1 MVFQGWGAPRALD
14 RANLDTTCA
23 ACSDFYTFA
32 NGGWL
37 KHTHDSREVRRVGR
51 VRPAAGPERDDRPRD
66 RRGRGERRQD
76 RQGQGAVERI
86 QDRGVLRRVR
96 GHRGDRGARHEADRG
111 TDGADCRDQVG
122 GGSAGCAGTI
132 LEKSDGLAPFGVG
145 AGPDLKN
152 SDRIIASAGQ
162 GGLSL
167 PEKNYYISQDTS
179 MQGIRDKFE
188 RHVAA
193 MFKLDGESD
202 ADAAAHAK
210 TVLAIETKFAA
221 ASMDR
226 VTMRNP
232 DATYHVMTVAQFDS
246 IAPRLKWETFLTTMG
261 APSGLNTINVSQ
273 PDFFKAMDGFMT
285 SIPVN
290 DWKTLLRWRLLNTSA
305 TRLPKRFG
313 DEEFAFRK
321 IFTGQK
327 ERLPRWQTCERNT
340 NVILGEAVGEEYVA
354 RTFTPAAKARAK
366 AIVDNMVSVLR
377 DQIGQLDWMSR
388 FDQTTGARQARR
400 VHAQDRLSGQVA
412 RLLEARGARR
422 RIRRQLQARG
432 ANGPRPRNW
441 AKVGKPVDRTE
452 WGMTPPTVNA
462 YYNPTLER
470 DRLPRRHSPAAVL
483 RSERRRRA

>member
-1 MVFQGWGAPRALD
+1 MLSRSTLLFVGALAGAFAVAPTGAQQTASVPAKTAAPRALD

-37 KHTHDSREVRRVGR
+37 KRTTIPAKYGEWGAFDQLQDQNETIVREIVEAAAADVKAGKAKAPSNGFKIGAFYAACVDTAAIEALGTKPIEAPMARIAAIKSSADL
-51 VRPAAGPERDDRPRD
+51 PAA
-66 RRGRGERRQD
+66 
-76 RQGQGAVERI
+76 
-86 QDRGVLRRVR
+86 L
-96 GHRGDRGARHEADRG
+96 
-111 TDGADCRDQVG
+111 
-122 GGSAGCAGTI
+122 TI

-261 APSGLNTINVSQ
+261 APSGLNDHQ
-273 PDFFKAMDGFMT
+273 
-285 SIPVN
+285 
-290 DWKTLLRWRLLNTSA
+290 RLA
-305 TRLPKRFG
+305 
-313 DEEFAFRK
+313 
-321 IFTGQK
+321 
-327 ERLPRWQTCERNT
+327 
-340 NVILGEAVGEEYVA
+340 
-354 RTFTPAAKARAK
+354 
-366 AIVDNMVSVLR
+366 
-377 DQIGQLDWMSR
+377 
-388 FDQTTGARQARR
+388 
-400 VHAQDRLSGQVA
+400 A
-412 RLLEARGARR
+412 RLLQGDGRLPHLHSRR
-422 RIRRQLQARG
+422 RLENAAALAPAQHLGDPPAQAF
-432 ANGPRPRNW
+432 
-441 AKVGKPVDRTE
+441 
-452 WGMTPPTVNA
+452 
-462 YYNPTLER
+462 
-470 DRLPRRHSPAAVL
+470 
-483 RSERRRRA
+483 RRRRLCVPENLHGTKGALAAMADVRAKHECHPR

>member
-1 MVFQGWGAPRALD
+1 MREIVEAAAADVKAGKAKAPSNRFKIGAFY
-14 RANLDTTCA
+14 A
-23 ACSDFYTFA
+23 ACVDTAAIEALGTKPIEAPMARIAAIKSSAD
-32 NGGWL
+32 L
-37 KHTHDSREVRRVGR
+37 
-51 VRPAAGPERDDRPRD
+51 PAA
-66 RRGRGERRQD
+66 
-76 RQGQGAVERI
+76 
-86 QDRGVLRRVR
+86 L
-96 GHRGDRGARHEADRG
+96 
-111 TDGADCRDQVG
+111 
-122 GGSAGCAGTI
+122 TI

-246 IAPRLKWETFLTTMG
+246 IAPRMKWATFLTTMG

-273 PDFFKAMDGFMT
+273 PDFFKAMDGFLT
-285 SIPVN
+285 SIPVD

-313 DEEFAFRK
+313 DEDFAFRK

-366 AIVDNMVSVLR
+366 AIVDNMVSVLH
-377 DQIGQLDWMSR
+377 DQIGQLDWMS
-388 FDQTTGARQARR
+388 DSTKTAGGRQARR

-422 RIRRQLQARG
+422 RIRRQLQARLASG
-432 ANGPRPRNW
+432 RRPATGPRS
-441 AKVGKPVDRTE
+441 V
-452 WGMTPPTVNA
+452 
-462 YYNPTLER
+462 
-470 DRLPRRHSPAAVL
+470 S
-483 RSERRRRA
+483 RSIAPSGA